1 MAVINRRPNNPRIFG
16 VVNSIYMKPATVTNP
31 AMSITAEKAQKQLH
45 TKSFGIDCIHLGS
58 DDDISNY
65 IKYFGIFSKNV
76 RI

>member
-1 MAVINRRPNNPRIFG
+1 MAVINRILNNPRIFG
-16 VVNSIYMKPATVTNP
+16 VVNSRQMNTATVINP
-31 AMSITAEKAQKQLH
+31 AISMIAEKAQKQLH
-45 TKSFGIDCIHLGS
+45 TKSFGMDCIHLGS